1 MLSSSHSHG
10 SVAGGYLFEGAYG
23 LKTFTS
29 KAVIP
34 FLLQNVSVEP
44 HAFAE
49 TLLRGDLIFHEFIHK
64 RALRIMSSRTKRT
77 VLFIEL
83 RRVMLY
89 ALYLAQ
95 AFPEGAVIAIRS
107 HVAFLPWLTE
117 L

>member
-1 MLSSSHSHG
+1 MGISY
-10 SVAGGYLFEGAYG
+10 A
-23 LKTFTS
+23 
-29 KAVIP
+29 
-34 FLLQNVSVEP
+34 VEP

-64 RALRIMSSRTKRT
+64 RALRIMSSRAKRT

-95 AFPEGAVIAIRS
+95 AFTEGAVIAIRS
-107 HVAFLPWLTE
+107 HVAFLSWLTE

>member
-1 MLSSSHSHG
+1 MGIIDPIIAERLARGNIYSRDIC
-10 SVAGGYLFEGAYG
+10 
-23 LKTFTS
+23 T
-29 KAVIP
+29 
-34 FLLQNVSVEP
+34 VEP

-49 TLLRGDLIFHEFIHK
+49 TLLRGDLNFHEFIHK
-64 RALRIMSSRTKRT
+64 RALRIMSSRAKRT

-95 AFPEGAVIAIRS
+95 AFTEGAVIAIRS
-107 HVAFLPWLTE
+107 HVAFLSWLTE